1 MLRPTI
7 AIDPGVLPP
16 AARER
21 DDRTTTLEIVPHLF
35 AVEHRQKRGVVQP
48 VQLAARGAGAVDQRR
63 PPAEIEQAP
72 THAALAEKRRAAR
85 EQRMQDVA
93 AHERSVGEQQRRRV
107 AAGTAAGGQE
117 VSTAWRTAPRKSRS
131 GMAPSNCTRSLIT
144 TFGTP
149 ITLYERDAVE
159 ADAVVAGAL
168 DDDRRHLVDAVGL
181 GARAVDG
188 EVEHLDG
195 DLLGE
200 RGDLSHELLVL
211 PTQVGGGELLR
222 KHHELHGPGDALEF

>member
-21 DDRTTTLEIVPHLF
+21 DDRPTTLEIVPHLF

-72 THAALAEKRRAAR
+72 AYAAHAQKRRAAR

-93 AHERSVGEQQRRRV
+93 AHERSVGEEQRRGV

-131 GMAPSNCTRSLIT
+131 GTAPSNRSE
-144 TFGTP
+144 
-149 ITLYERDAVE
+149 ER
-159 ADAVVAGAL
+159 
-168 DDDRRHLVDAVGL
+168 RVGK
-181 GARAVDG
+181 
-188 EVEHLDG
+188 
-195 DLLGE
+195 
-200 RGDLSHELLVL
+200 
-211 PTQVGGGELLR
+211 GGR
-222 KHHELHGPGDALEF
+222 SW